1 MANIRTLKPVSK
13 IASEVRDRAARIS
26 STETASPLE
35 TDEGVREKC
44 WIEILKMP
52 EWKARA
58 QESV

>member
-13 IASEVRDRAARIS
+13 IASKVRDRVARIS
-26 STETASPLE
+26 STGTASPLE
-35 TDEGVREKC
+35 TYEDVRAKC
-44 WIEILKMP
+44 WIEILKIP